1 MIMKEKK
8 TLKHKFTKR
17 TAAAL
22 MTALLIAAGCLGSAS
37 AAVESWTHT
46 ISCAATGS
54 TSFAFVADHD
64 GTRSD
69 SFGSY
74 PTIYNGKDK
83 TEGNCYVKQGNK
95 IFNKQ
100 PYCLYA
106 NQASHPTYYFGK
118 VLAGSSMHHYENTY
132 GGFKSSLTSVQT
144 Y

>member
-1 MIMKEKK
+1 MKEKK

-54 TSFAFVADHD
+54 TSFDFVADHY

-69 SFGSY
+69 SFGPY

-83 TEGNCYVKQGNK
+83 TEGRCRVEKNGIKYQE
-95 IFNKQ
+95 Q
-100 PYCLYA
+100 AYCLYA

-118 VLAGSSMHHYENTY
+118 VPAGSSMHYYDNTY
-132 GGFKSSLTSVQT
+132 GGFKSSLTTTQT

>member
-1 MIMKEKK
+1 MKEKK

-17 TAAAL
+17 TAAAV

-54 TSFAFVADHD
+54 TSFDFVADHK
-64 GTRSD
+64 GVRSD
-69 SFGSY
+69 SFWSY
-74 PTIYNGKDK
+74 PTIYNGKDYTK
-83 TEGNCYVKQGNK
+83 GTCYVKKGDTIYK
-95 IFNKQ
+95 KQ
-100 PYCLYA
+100 TYCLYA
-106 NQASHPTYYFGK
+106 NQSSHPTYYFDTIP
-118 VLAGSSMHHYENTY
+118 AGSSMHHYENTY

>member
-1 MIMKEKK
+1 MKEKK

-54 TSFAFVADHD
+54 TSFDFVADHN

-83 TEGNCYVKQGNK
+83 TEGRCKVIKDGVTYGE
-95 IFNKQ
+95 Q

-118 VLAGSSMHHYENTY
+118 VPAGSSMHHYHNTY